1 MLKPF
6 RSAAR
11 TCWRALS
18 PRMPG
23 PARRLLK
30 AVLRPGVPPD
40 ETLTPDDLCL
50 QLGAILRELRRLHVR
65 LEDLE
70 TRLGEL
76 QTVRG
81 GDRNAA

>member
-23 PARRLLK
+23 PVRRLLK
-30 AVLRPGVPPD
+30 AALRPGVPQE
-40 ETLTPDDLCL
+40 ETLAPDDLCL
-50 QLGAILRELRRLHVR
+50 QLDAILRELRRLHVR
-65 LEDLE
+65 LEELE

-76 QTVRG
+76 QPVRD

>member
-18 PRMPG
+18 PRIPG
-23 PARRLLK
+23 RVRHLLR
-30 AVLRPGVPPD
+30 AALRPGAPPD

-50 QLGAILRELRRLHVR
+50 QLDAILRELRRLHVR
-65 LEDLE
+65 LEE
-70 TRLGEL
+70 WEARLGES
-76 QTVRG
+76 QPVRG
-81 GDRNAA
+81 GDRGAA